1 MPCKPTRVERIDS
14 LVDLYPN
21 NERQPIKA
29 SVFSSNPELATKFF
43 CFWTMHN
50 IIAYVSICSLFGENQ
65 TGPCRPYT
73 VAKPALINSPLSD
86 MYLAAR
92 GLWSGILDGTS
103 LYHMMQCLSTP
114 AGEQPQLVREF

>member
-50 IIAYVSICSLFGENQ
+50 IIAYVSICSLFGEKPNWSLQALHRGQ
-65 TGPCRPYT
+65 TSAY
-73 VAKPALINSPLSD
+73 KLSSSD